1 MKRWIAMLVL
11 AGVTCVAG
19 AEQGSVY
26 DWPLAWTNQA
36 GDAVTADVLRGRPQV
51 MCLFFSHCTFA
62 CPRITADMKSIAAA
76 LSENERPR
84 VGFVMA
90 SFDVE
95 RDTPDAL
102 RAFGERMG
110 LSLPQWQL
118 LHGDA
123 AAVEELAALLGV
135 RYRREGDGFA
145 HSNLIVLLD
154 ASGRIVAR
162 REGLDS
168 SLEPLIAAMRGL
180 R

>member
-11 AGVTCVAG
+11 AGATCAAG
-19 AEQGSVY
+19 AERGSVY

-51 MCLFFSHCTFA
+51 MCLFFSHCTYA
-62 CPRITADMKSIAAA
+62 CPRITADLKAIAAA
-76 LSENERPR
+76 LPEDERAR

-95 RDTPDAL
+95 RDTPAAL
-102 RAFGERMG
+102 RDFGERMD
-110 LSLPQWQL
+110 LALPQWQL
-118 LHGDA
+118 LHGDT

-135 RYRREGDGFA
+135 RFRREGDGFA

-154 ASGRIVAR
+154 AEGRIVAQ

-168 SLEPLIAAMRGL
+168 SLEPLIAAL
-180 R
+180 RALW